1 LLDKT
6 LLEWKLNNDET
17 VFIFSLDMLST
28 NISDGR
34 DIVKALRENLKK
46 WRKNDGGKK
55 MGKDVEEVGE
65 ELNEAKR
72 AFREGKNYKQVGEIL
87 RSVESKLQELRR

>member
-1 LLDKT
+1 
-6 LLEWKLNNDET
+6 
-17 VFIFSLDMLST
+17 MLST

-55 MGKDVEEVGE
+55 WEKM
-65 ELNEAKR
+65 LKR
-72 AFREGKNYKQVGEIL
+72 WG
-87 RSVESKLQELRR
+87 RS

>member
-1 LLDKT
+1 MQWVAGQD

-55 MGKDVEEVGE
+55 NGKDVEEVG
-65 ELNEAKR
+65 
-72 AFREGKNYKQVGEIL
+72 
-87 RSVESKLQELRR
+87 RS